1 MRIENIDL
9 KNFKQFQ
16 DFSIEFPS
24 KDNEKNDFHVIVGKM
39 GVGKSNFLESIN
51 WCLYGKEI
59 FKNIS
64 KPTDEIVLNS
74 NCLKTDGTHIVK
86 VKLVLSDENYKY
98 LIIRD
103 SKFKVSNG
111 EVFSLNE
118 TSLSFSKDMGL
129 ISKDNDAKS
138 KINNLLPEDLRDHFF
153 FNGERLDNYFDKT
166 QGEKISLVIKKMA
179 GIDVLEKFKNLLER
193 VEDKYRRQ
201 IKVNDNN
208 IRRKIEVE
216 DELTKIKN
224 KKEEA
229 KRELE
234 KSKIDLDD
242 VKIELDKVNSSLD
255 KLKEFENIKKRE
267 EELKEQRNYLQE
279 QKNKNLK
286 EKIQRILDLGTLVF
300 GWNALENVYH
310 KNVELKISYDFLP
323 KDIIKKAL
331 DENKCPI
338 CENELDDEHRDLLK
352 KSLDFSQ
359 NFTIS
364 ASQYNNLLND
374 ISNLKSYLD
383 EKNLELGEI
392 EKKLNKINNEMK
404 NIEKNV
410 SELKNNELEELYLKK
425 KQIEAQKDHLSER
438 IGSLKN
444 QIEFLETEERNKEEE
459 INKLATKDSKIFV
472 KKINFVKEIEQII
485 LNTIVSRLE
494 DIKKEIISY
503 TKEYIDKLMWKK
515 DLIVDLD
522 FNENFSLNVYDKY
535 GNMILNRLSGG
546 ERSVLTLSFALAM
559 HKASGVDA
567 PIVIDRPL
575 TNISGES
582 YEKMIEV
589 IANISKEKQIII
601 MLTDREYQDLVELLN
616 KLAASI
622 FILEM
627 DEDSNV
633 YITDKY
639 FNEVI

>member
-1 MRIENIDL
+1 M
-9 KNFKQFQ
+9 
-16 DFSIEFPS
+16 
-24 KDNEKNDFHVIVGKM
+24 
-39 GVGKSNFLESIN
+39 
-51 WCLYGKEI
+51 
-59 FKNIS
+59 
-64 KPTDEIVLNS
+64 
-74 NCLKTDGTHIVK
+74 
-86 VKLVLSDENYKY
+86 
-98 LIIRD
+98 
-103 SKFKVSNG
+103 
-111 EVFSLNE
+111 
-118 TSLSFSKDMGL
+118 
-129 ISKDNDAKS
+129 
-138 KINNLLPEDLRDHFF
+138 
-153 FNGERLDNYFDKT
+153 
-166 QGEKISLVIKKMA
+166 
-179 GIDVLEKFKNLLER
+179 
-193 VEDKYRRQ
+193 
-201 IKVNDNN
+201 
-208 IRRKIEVE
+208 
-216 DELTKIKN
+216 
-224 KKEEA
+224 
-229 KRELE
+229 
-234 KSKIDLDD
+234 
-242 VKIELDKVNSSLD
+242 
-255 KLKEFENIKKRE
+255 
-267 EELKEQRNYLQE
+267 
-279 QKNKNLK
+279 
-286 EKIQRILDLGTLVF
+286 
-300 GWNALENVYH
+300 
-310 KNVELKISYDFLP
+310 
-323 KDIIKKAL
+323 
-331 DENKCPI
+331 
-338 CENELDDEHRDLLK
+338 K

-359 NFTIS
+359 NFAIS
-364 ASQYNNLLND
+364 ASQFNNLLND
-374 ISNLKSYLD
+374 ISNLKSFLD
-383 EKNLELGEI
+383 EKNLEIGEI
-392 EKKLNKINNEMK
+392 EEKLNKINNEMK